1 MDVEV
6 SFVGTTRIRA
16 QAKSLEVEIGPPPGR
31 GGDPD
36 AYGPFDML
44 LCGLATCTGSA
55 VRDFLQE
62 RGYLTADAGLRIE
75 AEHNQTTHLLENVS
89 IEIRVPADFPEKY
102 KEAII
107 RAAGTC
113 PVKTQ
118 LGLKP
123 TFRVTVAPGT

>member
-6 SFVGTTRIRA
+6 SFVGTTRVHARA
-16 QAKSLEVEIGPPPGR
+16 KDLEVEIGPPPGR

-62 RGYLTADAGLRIE
+62 RGYLTAGAGLRIV
-75 AEHNQTTHLLENVS
+75 AERSETTHLLENVS
-89 IEIRVPADFPEKY
+89 IEIRVPAGFPEKY
-102 KEAII
+102 EEAIV

-123 TFRVTVAPGT
+123 RFTVAVASDA

>member
-6 SFVGTTRIRA
+6 SFVGSARIRA
-16 QAKSLEVEIGPPPGR
+16 KAKDLEVEIGPPPGR
-31 GGDPD
+31 GGDPNT
-36 AYGPFDML
+36 YGPFDML

-62 RGYLTADAGLRIE
+62 RGYLTPEAGLRMH
-75 AEHNQTTHLLENVS
+75 AERNETTHLLENVS
-89 IEIRVPADFPEKY
+89 IEIVVPEGFPEKY
-102 KEAII
+102 EEAVI

-123 TFRVTVAPGT
+123 EFRVVTASTA

>member
-6 SFVGTTRIRA
+6 SFVGATRVRA
-16 QAKSLEVEIGPPPGR
+16 KARDLEVEVGLPPAR

-44 LCGLATCTGSA
+44 LCGLGTCTGSA

-62 RGYLTADAGLRIE
+62 RGFPTAQAGLHIQARRNSE
-75 AEHNQTTHLLENVS
+75 THLLENVS
-89 IEIRVPADFPEKY
+89 IEIRVPEGFPDKY
-102 KEAII
+102 RQAVI

-113 PVKTQ
+113 PIKDQ

-123 TFRVTVAPGT
+123 QFTVAVVPRT